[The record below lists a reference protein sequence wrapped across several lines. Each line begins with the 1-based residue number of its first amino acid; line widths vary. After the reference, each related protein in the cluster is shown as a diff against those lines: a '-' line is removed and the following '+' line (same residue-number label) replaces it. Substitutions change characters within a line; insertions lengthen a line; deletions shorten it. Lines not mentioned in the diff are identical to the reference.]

1 MAAVVSLPSGLL
13 LVHQHGAFQALR
25 ATPRAD
31 SFETAVRL
39 RPAAALEVPPA
50 LPLCAGACRCPAA
63 TDVVVFISADS
74 DFPAVVVLH
83 DLKLNVLYPVRCAG
97 AAPVVGAGACM
108 AHVGGDS
115 VVLWGGGGYG
125 ASGVSTFGV
134 LSLGSWD
141 WRDVPSA
148 SAPPPRSYASLT
160 SLENLQEGAVLFG
173 GLNSD
178 STVSNRVDY
187 ITPRLEWELDIHV
200 AGAPPPARSGHAAC
214 SLGDGG
220 DGIIIH
226 GGTGIDG
233 LLLDDVFIL
242 HATGS
247 TSEWRWSEASFQG
260 VNMPRAGH
268 VMAHL
273 GTKGTKIS
281 IVLFGGRSQ
290 SDPCINSHI
299 YNSDINFGSK
309 TCIVVEST
317 DHAAAVAATVHP
329 PAIQRISC

>member
-115 VVLWGGGGYG
+115 VVLW
-125 ASGVSTFGV
+125 SC
-134 LSLGSWD
+134 GS
-141 WRDVPSA
+141 
-148 SAPPPRSYASLT
+148 
-160 SLENLQEGAVLFG
+160 
-173 GLNSD
+173 
-178 STVSNRVDY
+178 
-187 ITPRLEWELDIHV
+187 
-200 AGAPPPARSGHAAC
+200 
-214 SLGDGG
+214 
-220 DGIIIH
+220 
-226 GGTGIDG
+226 
-233 LLLDDVFIL
+233 
-242 HATGS
+242 
-247 TSEWRWSEASFQG
+247 
-260 VNMPRAGH
+260 
-268 VMAHL
+268 
-273 GTKGTKIS
+273 
-281 IVLFGGRSQ
+281 
-290 SDPCINSHI
+290 
-299 YNSDINFGSK
+299 
-309 TCIVVEST
+309 ST
-317 DHAAAVAATVHP
+317 DHNEKWSYAGP
-329 PAIQRISC
+329 NSMIKSAIQVPGSPVCLSTCTV